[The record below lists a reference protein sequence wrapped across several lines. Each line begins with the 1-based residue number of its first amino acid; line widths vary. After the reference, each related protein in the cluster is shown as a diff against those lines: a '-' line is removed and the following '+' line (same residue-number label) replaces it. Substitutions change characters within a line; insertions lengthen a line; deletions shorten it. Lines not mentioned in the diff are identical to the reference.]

1 MLTVT
6 RYINGIKIEDED
18 MKNYTLESEVITRTI
33 LAVNKRLGL
42 DDPLQSEARPQS
54 T

>member
-6 RYINGIKIEDED
+6 RYINGVKVDDKD
-18 MKNYTLESEVITRTI
+18 MKNYTIESDVITKTI

-42 DDPLQSEARPQS
+42 DEPLRIKEQPQS